1 MWAAQCNLDLFRR
14 RFHDKNIAIYNMQKN
29 FAREREERNRERE
42 ERNREREERNRE
54 REERNRE
61 KERWNRE
68 REKWNRDVQTLKM
81 RLAAE
86 KCKGERRQASV
97 EGSDDSEAR
106 RSSGQE
112 ESQEQLAASSDEV
125 PCQET
130 EAGLHAEQMEGA
142 KTTKQ
147 RRLLSKDT
155 LADSLTIVTRSCGS
169 AQAALQIVED
179 GYGRAQQKRKRRAVR
194 TGSV

>member
-14 RFHDKNIAIYNMQKN
+14 RFHDKNIAMYNMQKN
-29 FAREREERNRERE
+29 FA
-42 ERNREREERNRE
+42 REREERNRE

-68 REKWNRDVQTLKM
+68 REKWNRDVQTLEM

>member
-14 RFHDKNIAIYNMQKN
+14 HYHNKNVTIYNMQKN
-29 FAREREERNRERE
+29 NAREREERNRERE
-42 ERNREREERNRE
+42 EW
-54 REERNRE
+54 NRE

-86 KCKGERRQASV
+86 KCKGKRRQASV
-97 EGSDDSEAR
+97 EESDGSETR

-112 ESQEQLAASSDEV
+112 ESQEQLAASGDEV

-130 EAGLHAEQMEGA
+130 EAGLHPEQTEGA

-147 RRLLSKDT
+147 RRLLSKDA

-179 GYGRAQQKRKRRAVR
+179 GYGRAQQKRKRQAVR